1 MMHEIEIAE
10 GCFRVRFE
18 ILPGVLENRDEGG
31 ESTLLCRSWQRIGK
45 RDFPEKAVRDFSP
58 AIEWRK
64 RKVNGNN
71 RWGKCTQWGF
81 FDTCLNRVK
90 L

>member
-1 MMHEIEIAE
+1 MMYEIEIVE

-18 ILPGVLENRDEGG
+18 ILLGVLENRDEGG
-31 ESTLLCRSWQRIGK
+31 ESILFCRLWQRIGK
-45 RDFPEKAVRDFSP
+45 RDFFEKVVRDFFFV
-58 AIEWRK
+58 IEWRK

-71 RWGKCTQWGF
+71 RWGKCIQWGF
-81 FDTCLNRVK
+81 FDICLNRVK